1 MKLVLISDTHGQHRN
16 LSLPKGDV
24 LIHAGDISQRGLH
37 TEVTDFLDWFSS
49 QEYKYKIFIAGNHD
63 FYFEDLSKEIV
74 DLLIPDDVIYL
85 NDSGIEIEGIHFYGS
100 PVQPRFYDWAFNR
113 DRGEDIQ
120 KHWDMIPASTDV
132 LITHGPPYEILDMT
146 DGGLR
151 VGCEDL
157 RETLHRLKV
166 SCHIFGHIHVSY
178 GAVHKDN
185 CYYANASVLDQNYN
199 LVNDPIVLSI

>member
-1 MKLVLISDTHGQHRN
+1 MKLVLISDTHGQHHN

-63 FYFEDLSKEIV
+63 FCFEDMGSE
-74 DLLIPDDVIYL
+74 LLAHMIPDDLIYL
-85 NDSGIEIEGIHFYGS
+85 NDSGIEIEGIQFWGS

-132 LITHGPPYEILDMT
+132 LITHGPPFEILDTT
-146 DGGLR
+146 DSGLR

-157 RETLHRLKV
+157 RETLHQLSVR
-166 SCHIFGHIHVSY
+166 CHVFGHIHESY
-178 GAVHKDN
+178 GAVTKGN
-185 CYYANASVLDQNYN
+185 CFYANASVLDQNYN